1 MELDPGDNN
10 RKHFSSTVSLFL
22 NTVLGYTLLRK
33 GKGNFEMESK
43 CGLLKFLFCRNYR
56 DRTYIFYVLQDCMHL
71 LNPWFNVPY
80 QLQILEFYYSVMF
93 KLYG

>member
-1 MELDPGDNN
+1 MLLPTSYLFKKSLFKQGEIKNMELDPGDNN

-43 CGLLKFLFCRNYR
+43 CGLLKFL
-56 DRTYIFYVLQDCMHL
+56 LE
-71 LNPWFNVPY
+71 PY
-80 QLQILEFYYSVMF
+80 KGSCGNDTAS
-93 KLYG
+93 KTN